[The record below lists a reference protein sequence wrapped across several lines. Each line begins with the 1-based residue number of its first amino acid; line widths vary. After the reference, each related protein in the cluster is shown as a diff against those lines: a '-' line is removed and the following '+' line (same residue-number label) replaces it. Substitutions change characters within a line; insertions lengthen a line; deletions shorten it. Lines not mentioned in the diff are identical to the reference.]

1 MKINIFNK
9 QITTKDYYCLL
20 NEETT
25 LQKIDKPFIYLFIQ
39 TTNQCQANCP
49 FCIYHNNEIIDFDL
63 DKLSVI
69 LREISNSDEYV
80 VRKLNFTGGEP
91 LLNMSL
97 FDKLCN
103 CVVKNFN
110 FKKDVYTEVT
120 LNTNGINLMDVL
132 DYNHLFDF
140 IALSRH
146 HYLDTNNQHIFKT
159 NKLPSAETII
169 RFTEELDRKFIMML
183 RCNLITNQIDSW
195 ETIKDYMDFFLDGEI
210 HRFSFVT
217 LMKNNEFC
225 NTHQVDFN
233 TLIKNRPELRKIQQL
248 TRIENNKY
256 YCRCSNYIYQND
268 KGQLGTFYS
277 RDFCN
282 NYIKDSTL
290 VYDGKYLR
298 YGFGGEIIY

>member
-1 MKINIFNK
+1 MDITIFNK
-9 QITTKDYYCLL
+9 KIPTREQFCLL
-20 NEETT
+20 DNNTEFER
-25 LQKIDKPFIYLFIQ
+25 IDKPFIYLFIQ
-39 TTNQCQANCP
+39 TNNQCQAKCP
-49 FCIYHNNEIIDFDL
+49 FCIYHSNNMMDFDL
-63 DKLSVI
+63 DKLCVI
-69 LREISNSDEYV
+69 LREISNTNEYR

-97 FDKLCN
+97 FDKICN
-103 CVVKNFN
+103 CVARNFN
-110 FKKDVYTEVT
+110 FRDGYTSIT
-120 LNTNGINLMDVL
+120 LNTNGINLWDVM
-132 DYNHLFDF
+132 DYNCLFDY

-146 HYLDTNNQHIFKT
+146 HYLDDNNMKIFGTK
-159 NKLPSAETII
+159 NVPSADTII
-169 RFTEELDRKFIMML
+169 RFTEELERKYIMIL
-183 RCNLITNQIDSW
+183 RCNLITGQIDSY
-195 ETIKDYMDFFLDGEI
+195 EEIKKYMDYFLNGDI
-210 HRFSFVT
+210 HVFSFVT

-233 TLIKNRPELRKIQQL
+233 TLIKDKPELQKTRQL
-248 TRIENNKY
+248 TRVEDGKY
-256 YCRCSNYIYQND
+256 YCRCSNYVYQND